1 MGLGFWSM
9 LAACWSPPFDKQ
21 PLTQPWLQAFR
32 DNGRISVQ
40 DEALAQQLWSC
51 TGLQEVF
58 ADVDLEGW
66 QAVGLNPK
74 IRVYK

>member
-32 DNGRISVQ
+32 DNERISVQ

-66 QAVGLNPK
+66 QAVGLNPN